1 MTGLKTTC
9 CKFVAILTVIV
20 VADLVIVNLVDVLVE
35 PGVDITV
42 VGVIESR
49 NGRCCV
55 GMRLSGLV
63 L

>member
-1 MTGLKTTC
+1 M
-9 CKFVAILTVIV
+9 LTVIV

>member
-1 MTGLKTTC
+1 M
-9 CKFVAILTVIV
+9 V
-20 VADLVIVNLVDVLVE
+20 VADLVIVNLVDVLVDV
-35 PGVDITV
+35 GVDIIV
-42 VGVIESR
+42 VGVIDSR

>member
-1 MTGLKTTC
+1 M
-9 CKFVAILTVIV
+9 V

-35 PGVDITV
+35 AGVDIIV
-42 VGVIESR
+42 VGVIDNR